1 MTLATMPFKS
11 SVQTGPPAGR
21 IYAFDGLRGAAAFV
35 VVIFHY
41 LAMLHPN
48 WVPDYSA
55 DPPILVDTPVAVL
68 WNGPFAVS
76 IFFVLSGFV
85 MAASAERRRDRIVG
99 NAIARYLRLALPAA
113 VSVMLAYA
121 WLSLLPTAATDL
133 ARASAAPSDWLAYTV
148 QAPLPGAHAA
158 AYDGLIGTFLTGGSA
173 FNNVLWTMQIEL
185 IGSLALFLV
194 YWAGGIHWWLRF
206 LALAGFAAFGLFI
219 LRDAYLCFVGGAL
232 LYEAFRSGLLQR
244 LPAAIG
250 PLALVVG
257 ILLGAPGDGFAE
269 RWGLDFLPE
278 RLQPGNAWGLTP
290 VLAATAILLAVQLLP
305 RLQALLEA
313 RSLQWLGR
321 ISFALYLVHVPI
333 LYTLV
338 AWERVEVGLPEPVVV
353 AAYIAIVL
361 VLAHGFT
368 RAIDEPTMRLL
379 GRIAP
384 HLDAMI
390 VRLRVP
396 PRSALAP
403 QAVGGTRAPP
413 AASGVSGGLDG
424 ATKGMVDGR

>member
-1 MTLATMPFKS
+1 MTLPILPSPSGARI
-11 SVQTGPPAGR
+11 GPPNGR

-35 VVIFHY
+35 VVVFHY

-48 WVPDYSA
+48 WVPNYSA
-55 DPPILVDTPVAVL
+55 DPPILVDTPVAIL

-85 MAASAERRRDRIVG
+85 MAASAERRRDRIIG
-99 NAIARYLRLALPAA
+99 NAVARYLRLSIPAA
-113 VSVMLAYA
+113 ASVLLAYA
-121 WLSLLPTAATDL
+121 WLSLFPTAATDL
-133 ARASAAPSDWLAYTV
+133 ARASSGPSDWLAYTV
-148 QAPLPGAHAA
+148 QAPLPGIQAA
-158 AYDGLIGTFLTGGSA
+158 AYDGLIGTFITGGSS

-185 IGSLALFLV
+185 IGSLALFIV

-232 LYEAFRSGLLQR
+232 LYEAHRSCLLQR

-250 PLALVVG
+250 PLALMVG
-257 ILLGAPGDGFAE
+257 ILLGAPGEGFAE

-278 RLQPGNAWGLTP
+278 RLQPGNAWGLAP
-290 VLAATAILLAVQLLP
+290 VVAAIAILLSVQLLP
-305 RLQALLEA
+305 RAKALLEV

-321 ISFALYLVHVPI
+321 ISFGLYLVHVPI

-361 VLAHGFT
+361 ALAHVFT
-368 RAIDEPTMRLL
+368 LAIDEPTMRLL
-379 GRIAP
+379 GRLAP

-390 VRLRVP
+390 VRLRVA
-396 PRSALAP
+396 PRSTLAP
-403 QAVGGTRAPP
+403 QVVGGIPPPP
-413 AASGVSGGLDG
+413 AASKTSGGLELPTQVRG
-424 ATKGMVDGR
+424 DGR